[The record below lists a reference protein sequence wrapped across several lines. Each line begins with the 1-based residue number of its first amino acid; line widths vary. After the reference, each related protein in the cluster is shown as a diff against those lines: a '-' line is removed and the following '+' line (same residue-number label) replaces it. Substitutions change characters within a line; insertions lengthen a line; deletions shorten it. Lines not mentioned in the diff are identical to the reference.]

1 MAASDLT
8 QSKGSTKCLSS
19 RGGKATLPAPLDA
32 VLGQTL
38 GSFRVLSLLG
48 EGGMGRVYLAEH
60 VLIGRRA
67 AIKVL
72 AADIAAKEDL
82 VSRFF
87 TEARAVN
94 DIRHPNIVEVTD
106 FGMFGSQPYI
116 VMELLDGETLEQRL
130 LRVTTLDPAATVRVV
145 AQVAAAVGAGHDHD
159 MVHRDLKPAN
169 IFLRDHPDYP
179 DFVKVLDF
187 GIAKLVARDRN
198 VQHHTEMGAII
209 GTPAYMSPEQ
219 CLGDTHLDYRSD
231 IYSLGVVLY
240 QMATGRLPFTAE
252 TAGRLIMSHVQE
264 TPPPPQSINPTI
276 SLATS
281 AIILRAMAKKP
292 EQRFTSMREF
302 RDAILLTAPTAISA
316 TASQAPRDDLS
327 QWLTPPPVPATETP
341 IVATML
347 ATAPTSLSPSL
358 KPSAPPRP
366 TATPGTSLFQ
376 SAPLPAVATPSPA
389 AVTTAPPL
397 QNPTSPSFSPISPS
411 TTSGKSALT
420 DRLIEIVR
428 SHTAP
433 DAELDLPLLPR
444 SILRCLDLLE
454 APDFSFGGMAAL
466 LSTDARLAGQLVQVA
481 STSGPTRAPARST
494 EQAIA
499 RLGAEGARTGLFEI
513 ALRPVLDTASPRL
526 QAICKQP
533 WPHALAVAILS
544 QRLMQ
549 AHGANERVVLD
560 AYRSGLFH
568 DCGKPIV
575 VALLLE
581 IEKQMTNV
589 KGRRVITDDMLVTC
603 VDRTHASA
611 GARLGRA
618 WGLTPEAANAIDE
631 AMHPEHP
638 HFSLGAVVRL
648 ANALAYKGGF
658 HTRRDELDRARLL
671 VDDARRAAGFD
682 EETCHRVLEGVKDI
696 VLRRL

>member
-1 MAASDLT
+1 M
-8 QSKGSTKCLSS
+8 CLSS
-19 RGGKATLPAPLDA
+19 RGGKATFA
-32 VLGQTL
+32 VPVDPIIGQTL
-38 GSFRVLSLLG
+38 GSFHVLSLLG

-72 AADIAAKEDL
+72 AADIASKEDL

-106 FGMFGSQPYI
+106 FGTFGNQPYI

-130 LRVTTLDPAATVRVV
+130 LRVKTLDPSATVRVV
-145 AQVAAAVGAGHDHD
+145 AQIAAAVGAGHDHD

-169 IFLRDHPDYP
+169 IFLRNHPDYP

-240 QMATGRLPFTAE
+240 QMVTGRLPFTAE

-264 TPPPPQSINPTI
+264 TPPPPQNINPAV
-276 SLATS
+276 SAATS

-302 RDAILLTAPTAISA
+302 RDAILLTAPASTSIS
-316 TASQAPRDDLS
+316 SQATHDDLS
-327 QWLTPPPVPATETP
+327 QLLTPSPVARTGAP
-341 IVATML
+341 IGSTML
-347 ATAPTSLSPSL
+347 STAPTSFVPTPPVAPPTRTVAPHTSLFPSARLPPIAAPSQAAITTAPSPQSTTSPSL
-358 KPSAPPRP
+358 
-366 TATPGTSLFQ
+366 
-376 SAPLPAVATPSPA
+376 SPA
-389 AVTTAPPL
+389 TA
-397 QNPTSPSFSPISPS
+397 
-411 TTSGKSALT
+411 SGKSALV
-420 DRLIEIVR
+420 DRLVEMVK

-433 DAELDLPLLPR
+433 DVDLELPLVPR

-454 APDFSFGGMAAL
+454 APDFSFAAMAAL
-466 LSTDARLAGQLVQVA
+466 LASDARLASQLVQVA
-481 STSGPTRAPARST
+481 STSGAARAPARST

-499 RLGAEGARTGLFEI
+499 RLGTEGVRTGLFEI
-513 ALRPVLDTASPRL
+513 ALRPLIDTSSPRL
-526 QAICKQP
+526 QSICKQP
-533 WPHALAVAILS
+533 WPHALAVATLS
-544 QRLMQ
+544 QRLMH
-549 AHGANERVVLD
+549 AHGANERAVLD

-568 DCGKPIV
+568 DCGKPIA
-575 VALLLE
+575 VALLVD

-589 KGRRVITDDMLVTC
+589 KGRRVITEEMLVTC

-618 WGLTPEAANAIDE
+618 WGLTPEAAAAIDD
-631 AMHPEHP
+631 APRP
-638 HFSLGAVVRL
+638 GQTHFSLGSVVRL
-648 ANALAYKGGF
+648 ANALAFKGGF

-671 VDDARRAAGFD
+671 VDDARREAGFD
-682 EETCHRVLEGVKDI
+682 EETCHRVLDGVKDI
-696 VLRRL
+696 VSRRL